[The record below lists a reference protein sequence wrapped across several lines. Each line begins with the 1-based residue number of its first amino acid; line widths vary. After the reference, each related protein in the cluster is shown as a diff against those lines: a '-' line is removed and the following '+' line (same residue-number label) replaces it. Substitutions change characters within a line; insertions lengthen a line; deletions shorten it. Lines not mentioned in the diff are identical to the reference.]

1 MQIQLPEKY
10 SVEWML
16 RRLRTSSF
24 GVLYRF
30 ESDRV
35 LRRPLWVAGAPVVVE
50 FDLRR
55 SGRLGFRPVSA
66 LAPAGPPV
74 KRADLLREL
83 SAQVRFLWG
92 LDDDDAKR
100 YEPAIAADPDLA
112 PLVRR
117 FGVLRILRA
126 PDVYECLSIAVI
138 GQQVSV
144 RAAQAIRQRLMEHLG
159 TKIAVA
165 VAAGEERYA
174 LLPSPEQ
181 LIEAGEETLR
191 GLGLSRQ
198 KTVYLLEIARRA
210 TAAELERREF
220 AGLSDEEALARLC
233 AIKGVGRW
241 TGEIVLMF
249 GLGRPDV
256 FPAGDLGLQA
266 AMQQL
271 LGLAV
276 RPPEKTVRKI
286 AERWA
291 GWRSYAA
298 FYLWTS
304 LQAGAL

>member
-16 RRLRTSSF
+16 KRLRTSSF

-35 LRRPLWVAGAPVVVE
+35 LRRPLWVAGTPVVVE

-55 SGRLGFRPVSA
+55 SGRLGFRLVSA
-66 LAPAGPPV
+66 LPPAGTPV
-74 KRADLLREL
+74 KRADLSREL

-92 LDDDDAKR
+92 LDDDAER
-100 YEPAIAADPDLA
+100 YESAIAADADLA

-117 FGVLRILRA
+117 FGVLRIFRA
-126 PDVYECLSIAVI
+126 PDVYECLLIAVI

-159 TKIAVA
+159 TKITVA
-165 VAAGEERYA
+165 GAAGEERYA
-174 LLPSPEQ
+174 LLPSPGQ
-181 LIEAGEETLR
+181 LIEAGEEALR
-191 GLGLSRQ
+191 GQGLSRQ

-220 AGLSDEEALARLC
+220 ARLSDEEALTRLC

-249 GLGRPDV
+249 GLGRPDI

-266 AMQQL
+266 AVQQL
-271 LGLAV
+271 LGLPA

-304 LQAGAL
+304 LQARAL